1 MWIKKI
7 IFDCKVIMTP
17 NPHYYGHLRVSINH
31 AKFDACAPG
40 SFEEVGQNFALYIK
54 LVGVDRQGRHQ

>member
-1 MWIKKI
+1 
-7 IFDCKVIMTP
+7 MTP
-17 NPHYYGHLRVSINH
+17 NPHYDGHLRVPINH